1 MKVRERNFQEK
12 ADQVSKKKEATI
24 DSNFKEIYA
33 KEKTSNADNI
43 RSEKRKLEKIKI
55 KQELKTTK

>member
-1 MKVRERNFQEK
+1 M
-12 ADQVSKKKEATI
+12 SKKKDQTI
-24 DSNFKEIYA
+24 ESNFKEIYA
-33 KEKTSNADNI
+33 KEKTFNAENI